1 MTYILFYGEDTNG
14 LLFITVYIAGC
25 PSLALQRCVWSTL
38 MGWSQVYGQR
48 HSKSKIKEVSLQAKL
63 LSLSVYLPVALP
75 LELTR
80 KNISEMFFRGE
91 VEEELRE
98 CPLQL
103 EKVRFKADSDME
115 EFMISVE

>member
-1 MTYILFYGEDTNG
+1 M
-14 LLFITVYIAGC
+14 
-25 PSLALQRCVWSTL
+25 
-38 MGWSQVYGQR
+38 
-48 HSKSKIKEVSLQAKL
+48 
-63 LSLSVYLPVALP
+63 PVALP

-115 EFMISVE
+115 EFMINVEEGRITKLYPHQQSERCMKKG